1 MSEAK
6 VTWTGPGL
14 RLVAEANDGPAI
26 VLDSSKAIFGTHSG
40 LTPMELILLGLAGC
54 TGMDVMSI
62 LSKQRQPVTGFQV
75 EVSAERAEDHPK
87 VYTKIHIIYVVYG
100 KGVKAKAVERAIEL
114 SETQYCSA
122 SAMLSKAAEITN
134 SYRIVEDE
142 PTPHGSPGGRLES

>member
-26 VLDSSKAIFGTHSG
+26 ILDSSKPIFGTHSG

-75 EVSAERAEDHPK
+75 QVSGERADEHPK
-87 VYTKIHIIYVVYG
+87 VYTKIHIEYIVYG
-100 KGVKAKAVERAIEL
+100 EGVDTKAVERAIEL
-114 SETQYCSA
+114 SETKYCSA
-122 SAMLSKAAEITN
+122 SAMLSKSAEITN
-134 SYRIVEDE
+134 SSRVIEDA
-142 PTPHGSPGGRLES
+142 PTPQGKPGGRLQS